1 MNSTIV
7 NTRPEAAQAQK
18 IVLVVDDSPDNIM
31 VLKEVLGEE
40 YTLRVATSGAKALEI
55 CRGAVK
61 PDIILLDI
69 MMPGMDGY
77 EVCARLKADAETA
90 GIPVIFVTAM
100 TDEQNEV
107 KGLGMG
113 AIDYITKPIS
123 PTIVIQ
129 RVRNHLELRAA
140 RLALEGLSRH
150 YSAYLSPELVE
161 GIRAGSIAGKI
172 GSERKELTVMFS
184 DIEDFTPKSERLG
197 PEALTLALNSYFE
210 AMARIVAKHH
220 GTLDKF
226 IGDSVMVFFG
236 DPESLGLR
244 QDAVACV
251 AMALEMQ
258 AQIPLVVSEWKRLG
272 IEETLDIRIGM
283 STGPCTVGNFGSSS
297 QLTYTIFGKTVNLAS
312 RLESSGSPG
321 KVVVSARTW
330 ELVSADFAGQALA
343 PLSLKGMA
351 QPTVAYEILGIRG

>member
-1 MNSTIV
+1 
-7 NTRPEAAQAQK
+7 
-18 IVLVVDDSPDNIM
+18 
-31 VLKEVLGEE
+31 
-40 YTLRVATSGAKALEI
+40 
-55 CRGAVK
+55 
-61 PDIILLDI
+61 
-69 MMPGMDGY
+69 
-77 EVCARLKADAETA
+77 
-90 GIPVIFVTAM
+90 
-100 TDEQNEV
+100 
-107 KGLGMG
+107 
-113 AIDYITKPIS
+113 
-123 PTIVIQ
+123 
-129 RVRNHLELRAA
+129 
-140 RLALEGLSRH
+140 
-150 YSAYLSPELVE
+150 
-161 GIRAGSIAGKI
+161 
-172 GSERKELTVMFS
+172 MFS